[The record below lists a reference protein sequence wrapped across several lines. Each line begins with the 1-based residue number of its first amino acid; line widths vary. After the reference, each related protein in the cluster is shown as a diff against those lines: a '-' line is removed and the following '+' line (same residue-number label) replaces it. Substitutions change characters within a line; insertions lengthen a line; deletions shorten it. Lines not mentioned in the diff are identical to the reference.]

1 MCLVWE
7 SRRIGYASF
16 GFRDQ
21 SMRFRTLLTLG
32 SGFVLCCLL
41 CAPASVLAQKRV
53 SSERESRPELGDKP
67 DAPLKVET
75 IKGTLKKI
83 DLEKRTVTIAHGESE
98 SVFGFPT
105 AAGREKITLSKKVA
119 KHSEKILAARRS
131 SEREPSQGG
140 LLSRARHHHGVDDRR
155 TRPVKSRNLRTNPR
169 SVLSEDSASPPA
181 HHSAKREIPRVS
193 VAAHTS
199 FLSA

>member
-1 MCLVWE
+1 MGRPTRCHPVLTPMAGAEHNVFSLGIQAE
-7 SRRIGYASF
+7 KLRLF

-32 SGFVLCCLL
+32 SRFVLCCLL
-41 CAPASVLAQKRV
+41 CASASVMAQKRV

-119 KHSEKILAARRS
+119 KTLGKKSLRLEEVQS
-131 SEREPSQGG
+131 GSQ
-140 LLSRARHHHGVDDRR
+140 
-155 TRPVKSRNLRTNPR
+155 VK
-169 SVLSEDSASPPA
+169 VAYYPA
-181 HHSAKREIPRVS
+181 LGTIMELTIEELGR
-193 VAAHTS
+193 
-199 FLSA
+199 